1 MERKSSSE
9 GTSTSTAGCLGLVQ
23 EGFAEGI
30 VSLKEAAV
38 YISLKDNR
46 FAGDECN
53 ACLKLCMPRL
63 THNLTRAAS
72 PWLAMFQLGVSTVER
87 APPW

>member
-1 MERKSSSE
+1 MMERKSSSSE
-9 GTSTSTAGCLGLVQ
+9 GTSTGCLGLVQ

-46 FAGDECN
+46 CAKMN
-53 ACLKLCMPRL
+53 AMHAQILCMPRFD
-63 THNLTRAAS
+63 S
-72 PWLAMFQLGVSTVER
+72 SFYSGC
-87 APPW
+87 